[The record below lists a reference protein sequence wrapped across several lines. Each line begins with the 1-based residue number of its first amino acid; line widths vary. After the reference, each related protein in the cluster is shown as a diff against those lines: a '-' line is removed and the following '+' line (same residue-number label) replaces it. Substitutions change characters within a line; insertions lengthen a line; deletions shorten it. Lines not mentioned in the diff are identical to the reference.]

1 MTFILLIPKSLNSS
15 SELAN
20 MESVAGAS
28 GLGDLFFQR
37 PNRDF
42 YHCEEVAL
50 YKGRRTDWQ
59 SREAEP
65 PIDVFV
71 EVVCDPS

>member
-1 MTFILLIPKSLNSS
+1 MTFILLVPKSLDSS
-15 SELAN
+15 SDLAD
-20 MESVAGAS
+20 MESAAGAG

-37 PNRDF
+37 LDPDF
-42 YHCEEVAL
+42 YHREEVAL
-50 YKGRRTDWQ
+50 YKGLRTDWQ

-65 PIDVFV
+65 PLDVFV